1 MKAFAGALAAYSVD
15 VAIMLVALTA
25 VYVLFVRQVRSA
37 RLQRAVIVGTYAV
50 SLMSPVWIRL
60 AASGVFS
67 GVPAGGRAAAGLPV
81 MIVPAAE
88 VSGGQAVDWPVFG

>member
-37 RLQRAVIVGTYAV
+37 RDRKSVV
-50 SLMSPVWIRL
+50 
-60 AASGVFS
+60 
-67 GVPAGGRAAAGLPV
+67 
-81 MIVPAAE
+81 
-88 VSGGQAVDWPVFG
+88 

>member
-67 GVPAGGRAAAGLPV
+67 GGRGQGGSRTARDYCP
-81 MIVPAAE
+81 
-88 VSGGQAVDWPVFG
+88 GG

>member
-37 RLQRAVIVGTYAV
+37 RLQ
-50 SLMSPVWIRL
+50 SLLHTLSPYFVPL
-60 AASGVFS
+60 SSLSLHFGVLDSLFFS
-67 GVPAGGRAAAGLPV
+67 
-81 MIVPAAE
+81 
-88 VSGGQAVDWPVFG
+88 

>member
-50 SLMSPVWIRL
+50 SLMSPVWLRQ
-60 AASGVFS
+60 ACF
-67 GVPAGGRAAAGLPV
+67 PACRPGAGRQPDC
-81 MIVPAAE
+81 P
-88 VSGGQAVDWPVFG
+88 